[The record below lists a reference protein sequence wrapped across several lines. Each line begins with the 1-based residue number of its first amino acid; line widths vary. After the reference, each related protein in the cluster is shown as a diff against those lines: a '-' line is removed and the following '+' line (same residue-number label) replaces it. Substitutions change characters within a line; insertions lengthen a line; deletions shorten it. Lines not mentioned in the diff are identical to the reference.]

1 MFVRATE
8 LKFLNGVKVEV
19 TYIDGSVIKYDFS
32 TMFSKYPQLKQLKD
46 RKLFES
52 GRLDPGGYGIIWNDQ
67 LDFDVQSIY
76 ECGKKVGTVKTTL
89 AQQLGYKLLV
99 ARENAG
105 ITQQELA
112 KITGIDQADISK
124 LERGYGNPSVQKI
137 EKLLMGLN
145 KEIKISID

>member
-8 LKFLNGVKVEV
+8 LKFLNDVKVEV
-19 TYIDGSVIKYDFS
+19 TYIDGNVVEYDFS
-32 TMFSKYPQLKQLKD
+32 TIFAKYPQLKQLRN

-52 GRLDPGGYGIIWNDQ
+52 GHLDPGGYGIIWNDQ

-76 ECGKKVGTVKTTL
+76 ECGKKVRTVKTTL

-145 KEIKISID
+145 KEIKISIS